1 MFPTSAK
8 WNKAVN
14 HQGCKLFM
22 VESAKGNTVTMSK
35 QTFMELLGL

>member
-1 MFPTSAK
+1 MVNSAEYK
-8 WNKAVN
+8 KALN
-14 HQGCKLFM
+14 QGAKLFM